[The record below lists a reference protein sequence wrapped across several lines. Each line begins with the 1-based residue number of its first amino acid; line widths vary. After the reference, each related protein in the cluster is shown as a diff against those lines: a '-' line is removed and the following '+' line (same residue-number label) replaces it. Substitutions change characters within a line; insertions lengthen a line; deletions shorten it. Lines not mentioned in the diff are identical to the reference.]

1 MKFFKRLVFIA
12 LFAFSTL
19 FLASCGGV
27 GSSDNGVY
35 VFEPTSEEILEMVE
49 KETGTNSA
57 ANLFVDQLKI
67 KLVLEIKDN
76 TGTMSASVS
85 IFGNDQEKTVDFKVD
100 QKNKII
106 WSEEDPERKI
116 TYKIEGDVLT
126 LENPNLDIGDENMAT
141 FLKSV
146 KFKRASSL
154 TSKGATTSMS
164 SKSKSSTSKSSTSK
178 SSIANDNGKYV
189 YNADG
194 EKIESILKE
203 EGATDEQ
210 LEQVAGQISL
220 TMTIEI
226 KDKEAKMTIEMNAL
240 GDNQKKS
247 FDLKADQNGKTLE
260 SAEGGNDKV
269 KYKIDGD
276 VLTLD
281 LSKFE
286 AEDSETFAFFKDV
299 KFKRQK

>member
-1 MKFFKRLVFIA
+1 MKFFKRLVFIT

-85 IFGNDQEKTVDFKVD
+85 IFGNDQEKTVDLKVD

-106 WSEEDPERKI
+106 WSEEDPEKKI

-164 SKSKSSTSKSSTSK
+164 SKSKSSTSKSS
-178 SSIANDNGKYV
+178 IANDNGKYV
-189 YNADG
+189 YNADE

-281 LSKFE
+281 LSKFKSN
-286 AEDSETFAFFKDV
+286 DSETFAFFKDA

>member
-286 AEDSETFAFFKDV
+286 AEDSETFAFFKDG